1 MKLTNRVYAVPA
13 SFFNAADISEINY
26 LPLNLDPLQEPCFL
40 MRIINASTED
50 IWISYDGVTE
60 HDYIPAGHTTTIN
73 YQTNALPNAY
83 VAQEPKGLTVY
94 VKDVIAPFKPLGSI
108 VLAAYTQWREE

>member
-13 SFFNAADISEINY
+13 SLYPAAAIPQFVY
-26 LPLNLDPLQEPCFL
+26 LPLNLVPLQEPCFL

-50 IWISYDGVTE
+50 IWISYDGVTD
-60 HDYIPAGHTTTIN
+60 HDYLPAGYTTTIN

-94 VKDVIAPFKPLGSI
+94 VKDVIAPLKPLGSI
-108 VLAAYTQWREE
+108 ILAAYTQWREE